1 MGEGSTARSPAGGG
15 ELREI
20 LHELNN
26 RLFVVR
32 MSAASLAET
41 IGPDGSEAVLHRI
54 VAIASAAE
62 EADALVKRLD
72 AAIRGE
78 DR

>member
-1 MGEGSTARSPAGGG
+1 MPSEASGD

-32 MSAASLAET
+32 MSAASLAEAV
-41 IGPDGSEAVLHRI
+41 GPDGSEETMHRI

-62 EADALVKRLD
+62 EADGLVKQLD
-72 AAIRGE
+72 AVLKGSAGG
-78 DR
+78 